1 MNQGKRSVYLD
12 NAATTYPKPEEV
24 YREVERLMRDVGG
37 SAGRSGHRR
46 AVDAGRAV
54 YAARE
59 SLAHLLGASDPL
71 RIAFTKNATEALNT
85 AIWGLLKPGDH
96 VVTTSVEHN
105 SVMRPLTAAHGL
117 GIEHTI
123 VGCGRDGS
131 LDVTRLAPALRP
143 ETALVVINHASNV
156 TGAILPAADVAAIT
170 REREIPLLVDAAQ
183 TAGRVPIDVEAD
195 GIDLLAFTGHKEL
208 FGPQGTGGLYVRE
221 GLDLTPMCFGGT
233 GSRSTSLEQPRD
245 MPDRLESGTLNAP
258 GIAGL
263 GAGAGFVMRTG
274 LETIRE
280 QELELLGM
288 LLEGLRGI
296 KGVKDYGPESPEK
309 RVGIAPLTFESMT
322 PADAAE
328 RLDSRYDIATR
339 AGLHCSPLAH
349 RTIGT
354 IETGALRVSISYM
367 NTADDIGYFLDCLT
381 ELLAGSAP

>member
-1 MNQGKRSVYLD
+1 MEQGKRSVYLD

-59 SLAHLLGASDPL
+59 SLARLLGASDPL

-105 SVMRPLTAAHGL
+105 SVMRPLTAAHKL

-131 LDVTRLAPALRP
+131 FDAARLAPALRP
-143 ETALVVINHASNV
+143 ETALVVFSHASNV
-156 TGAILPAADVAAIT
+156 TGVILPVADIAAIT

-183 TAGRVPIDVEAD
+183 TAGRVPIDVEAE

-221 GLDLTPMCFGGT
+221 GLDLKPMCFGGT

-263 GAGAGFVMRTG
+263 GAGAGFVMRAG

-288 LLEGLRGI
+288 LLEGLRGM
-296 KGVKDYGPESPEK
+296 KGVTDHGPQSPEK
-309 RVGIAPLTFESMT
+309 RVGIVPLTFESMT
-322 PADAAE
+322 PAAAAE

-354 IETGALRVSISYM
+354 IETGALRVSTSYL
-367 NTADDIGYFLDCLT
+367 NTADDIVYFLDCLT